1 MKITEQQITT
11 IDNNETKA
19 RAILQSLAYA
29 LEMDADTG
37 EQINVLDWWKQHLT
51 ICRRITKFFPLGCKA
66 CFPLLVFR
74 LAKVSF

>member
-37 EQINVLDWWKQHLT
+37 EQINVL
-51 ICRRITKFFPLGCKA
+51 R
-66 CFPLLVFR
+66 LVEAALDYLQQNNKIFSVG
-74 LAKVSF
+74 L